1 MDCQPLH
8 GISGI
13 QAPSRSTGRIQ
24 RKVHVSADGFTRGVL
39 RHACGSR
46 ARNLSQRLS
55 TRNALAIHGNTL
67 SGLGQIHDNRSLKR
81 FVQSIGYIQP
91 KKEDLFLGPG
101 TEINTLE
108 IWPGVHLSLIRYNGL
123 SLYG

>member
-1 MDCQPLH
+1 MDFQPLH
-8 GISGI
+8 PISGI
-13 QAPSRSTGRIQ
+13 QASSRSIGRIQ
-24 RKVHVSADGFTRGVL
+24 RKVYVRSDDFTRGLV

-46 ARNLSQRLS
+46 ARNLSQLLS

-108 IWPGVHLSLIRYNGL
+108 IWPGVHLSWILYNGL
-123 SLYG
+123 SLYD